1 MTTRLC
7 IACVRVEGWEA
18 PLGPGPGV
26 EVAQPGGGV
35 QGGAPHRVRARDRVL
50 DTACTQISILSSIY
64 NSTVAEQVSITLTV
78 LKSSRDSIRYK

>member
-35 QGGAPHRVRARDRVL
+35 QGGAPHRVRARHRVL
-50 DTACTQISILSSIY
+50 DTACTQISILSILSSSRAVI
-64 NSTVAEQVSITLTV
+64 SITLTVV

>member
-18 PLGPGPGV
+18 PLGPGPGI
-26 EVAQPGGGV
+26 EVLQPGGGV

-50 DTACTQISILSSIY
+50 DTACTQISIVSSSRAVI
-64 NSTVAEQVSITLTV
+64 SITLTV